1 MYMVK
6 KNWQS
11 EYTKIV
17 HGNEKIGNKHIPTV
31 QMVTS

>member
-1 MYMVK
+1 MYTVK

-11 EYTKIV
+11 EYTKI
-17 HGNEKIGNKHIPTV
+17 GNEKIGNKHIPTV